1 MKKERKVIDAHLHIF
16 GHCEFGDRLAHGIGD
31 EPTQEYLTEKYYGR
45 LGIEKGIVMGNG
57 PLEEQGKNL
66 GEYFYYSAGLD
77 EKDSW
82 LKLEEIESHL
92 QRRRCVGVKLYPGYY
107 ELYPND
113 KSLYPIYKM
122 TEEYGKVLSVHTGMV
137 AGNGGHLKYCRP
149 IHLDDIATDF
159 PGLKIVMCH
168 FGNPFLQEAAAV
180 LEKNPNMYADLSGLI
195 EGAFETET
203 FIKGQSGYLEIL
215 KSWMHYVSDYGKFI
229 YGTDWPA
236 VNCFEYR
243 EFIKR
248 LVPEQYHEKVFYENA
263 VRVYGLV

>member
-1 MKKERKVIDAHLHIF
+1 MARWKSRERIW
-16 GHCEFGDRLAHGIGD
+16 GS
-31 EPTQEYLTEKYYGR
+31 T
-45 LGIEKGIVMGNG
+45 
-57 PLEEQGKNL
+57 
-66 GEYFYYSAGLD
+66 FYYSAGLD

-92 QRRRCVGVKLYPGYY
+92 QRKRCVGVKLYPGYY

-203 FIKGQSGYLEIL
+203 FIKDQSGYLEIL

-243 EFIKR
+243 EFIKGWCR
-248 LVPEQYHEKVFYENA
+248 SNIMKKYFMRMQSACMAWYS
-263 VRVYGLV
+263 RGQR

>member
-92 QRRRCVGVKLYPGYY
+92 QRKRCVGVKLYPGYY

-113 KSLYPIYKM
+113 KSLYPIYKIW
-122 TEEYGKVLSVHTGMV
+122 ESSISSYGDGCRKWRASEVLQTDPSGRYSDRFSRFEDCDVPFWKSVFTG
-137 AGNGGHLKYCRP
+137 GSGRIREKSKYVCRSFR
-149 IHLDDIATDF
+149 IDRR
-159 PGLKIVMCH
+159 
-168 FGNPFLQEAAAV
+168 
-180 LEKNPNMYADLSGLI
+180 
-195 EGAFETET
+195 
-203 FIKGQSGYLEIL
+203 
-215 KSWMHYVSDYGKFI
+215 
-229 YGTDWPA
+229 
-236 VNCFEYR
+236 CF
-243 EFIKR
+243 
-248 LVPEQYHEKVFYENA
+248 
-263 VRVYGLV
+263 

>member
-92 QRRRCVGVKLYPGYY
+92 QRKRCVGVKLYPGYY

-180 LEKNPNMYADLSGLI
+180 
-195 EGAFETET
+195 
-203 FIKGQSGYLEIL
+203 
-215 KSWMHYVSDYGKFI
+215 
-229 YGTDWPA
+229 
-236 VNCFEYR
+236 
-243 EFIKR
+243 
-248 LVPEQYHEKVFYENA
+248 
-263 VRVYGLV
+263 